1 MVQRS
6 RSCSWPRA
14 AAPTSRCVRRARTL
28 LRRPRRDPRR
38 RRASARLRHPL
49 SARRR
54 AQPTPS
60 PTPTPPTDEVTG
72 GTAAAQLATL
82 RVAGRAPMTGYD
94 RARFG
99 QAWLDADRNG
109 CDTRNDVLR
118 RDLRE
123 VVLDART
130 NGCVVLSG
138 VLEDPYTGARVD
150 FERGERRLGGRGPR
164 RRAGQRLGERRGAAR
179 RTHPGRAR
187 ERPPQPAGRRRRR
200 QPQQGR
206 RERGV
211 VAAAGEG
218 VQVRLRRP
226 PGRGEGEVRPHDHA
240 VRARAGRAAARRACP
255 GQPATPDPDAAPTQV
270 DQRVSDPGEAT
281 AAPGGTFFE
290 NCDAARAAGAAP
302 VRRGDPG
309 YGPHLDRDGDGSAC
323 E

>member
-1 MVQRS
+1 MLLAAGGCADLEVRT
-6 RSCSWPRA
+6 PGPDA
-14 AAPTSRCVRRARTL
+14 AATPTATAT
-28 LRRPRRDPRR
+28 
-38 RRASARLRHPL
+38 ASA
-49 SARRR
+49 SAT
-54 AQPTPS
+54 PTPTPTPSPS
-60 PTPTPPTDEVTG
+60 PTPTPTVAEDAD

-123 VVLDART
+123 VLLKPGT
-130 NGCVVLSG
+130 GGCVVLSG
-138 VLEDPYTGARVD
+138 VLADPYTGARIDFVRGDAFSVD
-150 FERGERRLGGRGPR
+150 VDHVVALGN
-164 RRAGQRLGERRGAAR
+164 AWASGAAR
-179 RTHPGRAR
+179 LGVRT
-187 ERPPQPAGRRRRR
+187 
-200 QPQQGR
+200 
-206 RERGV
+206 
-211 VAAAGEG
+211 
-218 VQVRLRRP
+218 
-226 PGRGEGEVRPHDHA
+226 
-240 VRARAGRAAARRACP
+240 RAALANDPLNLLAVDAGANRSKGDADAASWLPPLKAFRCAYVARQVAVKAKYALTVTPSEQAQVARQLATCP
-255 GQPATPDPDAAPTQV
+255 GQPTTPDPDAAPTQV

-281 AAPGGTFFE
+281 AAPGATFFE

>member
-1 MVQRS
+1 MLLAAGGCADLEVRT
-6 RSCSWPRA
+6 PGA
-14 AAPTSRCVRRARTL
+14 DAAPTPTATAMASVRST
-28 LRRPRRDPRR
+28 PTP
-38 RRASARLRHPL
+38 SP
-49 SARRR
+49 S
-54 AQPTPS
+54 PTPS
-60 PTPTPPTDEVTG
+60 PTLEENPD

-138 VLEDPYTGARVD
+138 VLEDPYTGARIDFVRGDGVSVD
-150 FERGERRLGGRGPR
+150 VDHVVALGN
-164 RRAGQRLGERRGAAR
+164 AWASGAAR
-179 RTHPGRAR
+179 LDVRT
-187 ERPPQPAGRRRRR
+187 
-200 QPQQGR
+200 
-206 RERGV
+206 
-211 VAAAGEG
+211 
-218 VQVRLRRP
+218 
-226 PGRGEGEVRPHDHA
+226 
-240 VRARAGRAAARRACP
+240 RAALANDPLNLLAVDAGANRSKGDANAASWLPPVKAYRCAYVARQVAVKAKYALTVTRSERAQVARQLTACP
-255 GQPATPDPDAAPTQV
+255 GRPATPDPDPAPTQV

-281 AAPGGTFFE
+281 ATPGATFFE

-309 YGPHLDRDGDGSAC
+309 YGPRLDRDGDGSAC